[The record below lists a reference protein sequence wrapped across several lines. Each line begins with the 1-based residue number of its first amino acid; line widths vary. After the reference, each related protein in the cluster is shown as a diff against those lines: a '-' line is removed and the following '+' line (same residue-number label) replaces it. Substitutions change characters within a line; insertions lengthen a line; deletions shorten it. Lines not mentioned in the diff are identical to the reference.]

1 MSPRLVL
8 VVVALLSACAP
19 RLQAPGPLAEAP
31 ASPRLTEA
39 GLVTADGVTLP
50 VRQWQPAGPPE
61 AGTAKAG
68 TTKAGTAEAAA
79 VAAEAVVVAL
89 HGFNDY
95 SNAFAAPGAW
105 LAARGFAVYAID
117 QRGFG
122 ASPAP
127 GVWPGRT
134 MLTADLRDMLA
145 AAGARHPGAPVYALG
160 ESMGAAVVLAAWA
173 ERPLAV
179 DGVILTGPAVWG
191 RIVIPA
197 YQTAALWLASY
208 TVPWLTLTGRGLG
221 IMASDNI
228 EMLRGLGRDPLV
240 IKETRV
246 DAMWGLVN
254 LMDQAL
260 RSAPKF
266 DAPALILFGA
276 RDEVVPA
283 AASLA
288 LLDRLPVAPARRIGV
303 YENGYHML
311 LRDLQGEVVWTDMA
325 AWMRDPTA
333 PLPSGAD
340 RVDPQA
346 ALAAAPAPAPAR

>member
-1 MSPRLVL
+1 M
-8 VVVALLSACAP
+8 AAAG
-19 RLQAPGPLAEAP
+19 AAEA
-31 ASPRLTEA
+31 
-39 GLVTADGVTLP
+39 G
-50 VRQWQPAGPPE
+50 
-61 AGTAKAG
+61 
-68 TTKAGTAEAAA
+68 AAA
-79 VAAEAVVVAL
+79 AVVVAL

-105 LAARGFAVYAID
+105 LAARGFAVYAFD

-122 ASPAP
+122 AAPAP
-127 GVWPGRT
+127 GVWPGRK

-145 AAGARHPGAPVYALG
+145 AARACHPGTPVYALG

-173 ERPLAV
+173 DEPLAV

-191 RIVIPA
+191 RIVMPA

-221 IMASDNI
+221 VMASDNI

-260 RSAPKF
+260 RSAAAF

-276 RDEVVPA
+276 RDQVVPS

-288 LLDRLPVAPARRIGV
+288 LLDRLPTAPTAPGRRIAV

-346 ALAAAPAPAPAR
+346 ALAR